1 MRIIAHLD
9 LDAFFA
15 AVEERDKPRL
25 RGRPIVI
32 GADPEDGKGRGVVST
47 ANYAARKYGIHSAMP
62 ISHAWRLAKDA
73 ERQGQM
79 PAIFLQGSYERYS
92 EVSERVMKIIRS
104 RVVCSDALQHK
115 SGRSESRLYVG
126 VEQASVDEAY
136 FDLTYTGDFIKAEY
150 VCRKIKEDIRKKEK
164 ITASIGLAPNKLIAK
179 IASDMQKPDGLTI
192 VTADQAENFLAP
204 LPVRKIPG
212 IGPKT
217 GEFLKSKGIETIS
230 DVKQYSLE
238 ELQDILGKPRR
249 LQSGSRPQKASGW
262 GEDIY
267 YKARGIDNSPIVEEH
282 EVKSIGQ
289 QETFRN
295 DTLDAGLMFGVLKEM
310 SVKIEKKLKH
320 SGFGAFRT
328 VTISVRFSDFETK
341 SRSHTLKEP
350 SDGSDKIYTEAMK
363 LFMSFF
369 DKRENPQNKA
379 IRLIGVR
386 VEKLTK

>member
-25 RGRPIVI
+25 KGRPIVI

-79 PAIFLQGSYERYS
+79 PTIFLQGNHERYS

-104 RVVCSDALQHK
+104 RVVCSDALRHK

-164 ITASIGLAPNKLIAK
+164 ITASIGLASNKLIAK

-192 VTADQAENFLAP
+192 VTSDQAEKFLAP
-204 LPVRKIPG
+204 LPIRKIPG

-217 GEFLKSKGIETIS
+217 GEFLKNKGIETIS
-230 DVKQYSLE
+230 DVKQYSRE
-238 ELQDILGKPRR
+238 EMSEMLGR
-249 LQSGSRPQKASGW
+249 W

-267 YKARGIDNSPIVEEH
+267 YKARGIDDSPIVEEH
-282 EVKSIGQ
+282 EAKSIGQ

-295 DTLDAGLMFGVLKEM
+295 DTLDAGLMFDVLKEM
-310 SVKIEKKLKH
+310 SVKIEKELKH

-363 LFMSFF
+363 LFMPFF

-386 VEKLTK
+386 VEKLT